1 MINELNEQP
10 KKLTPKTVALLTALP
25 FAAECIRQGPIVSEP
40 LGDDARY
47 DIIVDNG
54 QTLVRVQVKAAHRVR
69 HGVYRFNGRRRNMIY
84 HSPGSHVSGP
94 AARITSYAPGEIDC
108 VVTRVLDQWYLYT
121 EPHKFGYN
129 VLIYTEKF
137 DLARANW
144 KAIGLPVDVQVSQLK
159 VA

>member
-10 KKLTPKTVALLTALP
+10 KKLTPKTVALLTAVP
-25 FAAECIRQGPIVSEP
+25 FAAECIRQGAIVSEP

-54 QTLVRVQVKAAHRVR
+54 QTLVRVQVKAAHRAR

-94 AARITSYAPGEIDC
+94 AARITSYASGEIDC
-108 VVTRVLDQWYLYT
+108 VVTR
-121 EPHKFGYN
+121 